1 MDKRKNVLLHELI
14 NITDMTTD
22 KPATIQ
28 QYAMRYGTFMGI
40 FWIFKFAF
48 LPLGFTIPLLQLFF
62 ILLTCFVPILGY
74 IYTRKFRNY
83 YCEGVISFSRAFSFT
98 FCTYVFAAMLTAVAH
113 YIYFRFIDEGYLVN
127 MYLNQLEAIKS
138 SATGEM
144 LTSVDQLITAFS
156 VVSSLSPLEIT
167 FQLISQNV
175 IYGTL
180 LALPTALL
188 VMRRKKQ

>member
-1 MDKRKNVLLHELI
+1 
-14 NITDMTTD
+14 
-22 KPATIQ
+22 
-28 QYAMRYGTFMGI
+28 
-40 FWIFKFAF
+40 
-48 LPLGFTIPLLQLFF
+48 
-62 ILLTCFVPILGY
+62 
-74 IYTRKFRNY
+74 
-83 YCEGVISFSRAFSFT
+83 
-98 FCTYVFAAMLTAVAH
+98 MLTAVAH